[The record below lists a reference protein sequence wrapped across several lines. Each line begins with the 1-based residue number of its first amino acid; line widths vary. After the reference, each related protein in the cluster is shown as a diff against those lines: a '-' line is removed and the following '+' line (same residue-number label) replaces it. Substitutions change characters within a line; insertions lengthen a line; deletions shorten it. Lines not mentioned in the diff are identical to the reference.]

1 VSKNRQTEEIRLEE
15 SCDCCCCMC
24 HCSREQT
31 KHLSMFGCLPIKCG
45 LVLVG
50 IFTLVLNLALYVEV
64 FYFLLN
70 DNVHWWYVIIAVL
83 ILIPLFL
90 ASTFFVVWFSD
101 DNNDTRGRLD
111 VACYMS
117 IISIA
122 LLSVWNIIYFLAWYK
137 ANEVFVATPTWKWVP
152 ATRKQYLFWTIFW
165 GLIIIW
171 AYGYW
176 ICVARRYWYALK
188 PKDAKKA
195 DEKKAD
201 GEKADDKKEEAAPAE
216 NMMMGDDM
224 EQPMMEANMEDAA

>member
-1 VSKNRQTEEIRLEE
+1 
-15 SCDCCCCMC
+15 
-24 HCSREQT
+24 
-31 KHLSMFGCLPIKCG
+31 
-45 LVLVG
+45 
-50 IFTLVLNLALYVEV
+50 
-64 FYFLLN
+64 
-70 DNVHWWYVIIAVL
+70 
-83 ILIPLFL
+83 
-90 ASTFFVVWFSD
+90 
-101 DNNDTRGRLD
+101 
-111 VACYMS
+111 MS

-137 ANEVFVATPTWKWVP
+137 ATEVFVATPTWKWVP